1 MAVFRDKYKVKLAQ
15 PSAVGEDLYLSATPE
30 LLSKG
35 WVSSDNGLMFDI
47 MVSESDRWS
56 IMSDCTYT
64 QATNKLSRGTLIKT
78 SDPSNLPISFTVNA
92 LVENVLTSEKMSEFL
107 TPKTI
112 NYVNVKD
119 FGAVG
124 DGVTDDTS
132 AFQAAVSASINKEMI
147 IPDGIYRA
155 SNINLPSNISI
166 NIFGNAK
173 IIQATSAQSVFKIT
187 GTNGADISLVA
198 DAAAGDTTIQISNTV
213 GLLPDDWII
222 IRDTVD
228 YSTESAALGYKSG
241 ETCEILSVDS
251 GTQITLKNKIYGSM
265 LASKSYQ
272 VANGANIIKVTPA
285 NNVKITGGKIE
296 LLNSSN
302 TNGIEAQFVNNLV
315 VDGVTIDNI
324 AGSGVLLLNCRNA
337 VVRHCTIMNGKDRV
351 DLGQPGYGVCIG
363 HASHNV
369 TVESNNLIKL
379 RHGVTTVGGSYGFPH
394 LINYNGNTV
403 TRCTNAGLD
412 THESGQDISIS
423 YNTVSD
429 CSGGIALRTGYSI
442 VRGNTIVRSLSS
454 GIGIAGINLSDVDII
469 GNYVK
474 EINDYGFST
483 PSACPR
489 LRVSGN
495 TFTNIGQDVIS
506 LFGGVGDDK
515 LSPGLVIES
524 NVINNFGTVGTNRAG
539 IQIAGTFDNN
549 PYIVDNIITRGTGS
563 ASRGIYFLA
572 TITQATVRGNKVIG
586 SYASGNY
593 VLGASVGN
601 FENDSDS
608 TPSRNKL
615 ISLANDSFI
624 AITFSSSY
632 NLIAFIASTSISSG
646 QPNSMFRFRPNSSPS
661 CVLMSPA
668 ITNVIFQTGALTGTT
683 GAVGTVTI
691 SAVNGGL
698 HIENRSGSAA
708 NFSLLILG
716 TCF

>member
-1 MAVFRDKYKVKLAQ
+1 MSNKRLTDFSINSS
-15 PSAVGEDLYLSATPE
+15 PSLDDWVYCVDISDLTESPFGS
-30 LLSKG
+30 SKKIKIG
-35 WVSSDNGLMFDI
+35 DIPASSPVI
-47 MVSESDRWS
+47 
-56 IMSDCTYT
+56 Y
-64 QATNKLSRGTLIKT
+64 
-78 SDPSNLPISFTVNA
+78 
-92 LVENVLTSEKMSEFL
+92 
-107 TPKTI
+107 
-112 NYVNVKD
+112 VKD

-124 DGVTDDTS
+124 DGLTDDTD
-132 AFQAAVSASINKEMI
+132 AIQAAVSASASVGGELV
-147 IPDGIYRA
+147 IPDGVYRA
-155 SNINLPSNISI
+155 SNINLPSNVTI
-166 NIFGNAK
+166 NLLGCAK
-173 IIQATSAQSVFKIT
+173 IIQANTAHSVFKIT
-187 GTNGADISLVA
+187 GTNAGNIALVA
-198 DAAAGDTTIQISNTV
+198 DATEGAITLQIASTV
-213 GLLPDDWII
+213 GLSPNDWII

-241 ETCEILSVDS
+241 ETCEILSIDS
-251 GTQITLKNKIYGSM
+251 STQITLKGNIYGSM

-272 VANGANIIKVTPA
+272 VANGANIIKVTPVG
-285 NNVKITGGKIE
+285 NVKIIGGKIE
-296 LLNSSN
+296 LLNNSN
-302 TNGIEAQFVNNLV
+302 TNGVEAKFVNNLV

-324 AGSGVLLLNCRNA
+324 AGSGVLILNCRNA

-394 LINYNGNTV
+394 LVNYNGNTV

-412 THESGQDISIS
+412 THESGQDISIN
-423 YNTVSD
+423 YNTISD
-429 CSGGIALRTGYSI
+429 CAGGVSLRTGRSI
-442 VRGNTIVRSLSS
+442 VRGNTIIRSSSS
-454 GIGIAGINLSDVDII
+454 GIGLAGINLSDVDII
-469 GNYVK
+469 GNFIK
-474 EINDYGFST
+474 NIDSYGFST

-495 TFTNIGQDVIS
+495 TFTDIGQDVIS

-572 TITQATVRGNKVIG
+572 PITQATVRGNKVIG

-601 FENDSDS
+601 FENNSDS

-624 AITFSSSY
+624 SIPFSSSY
-632 NLIAFIASTSISSG
+632 NLIGFLASSSISSG
-646 QPNSMFRFRPNSSPS
+646 QPNSMFRFRPNASPS

-708 NFSLLILG
+708 NFWLSIIG
-716 TCF
+716 SCS